1 MKKRLQVFISS
12 TYLDLKEERQA
23 AVSAILKSG
32 HIPAGMELF
41 TAGDRSQLEIIKR
54 WIDESDVFMLILGGR
69 YGSIESASGKSYTEL
84 EYDYAL
90 EIGKPLF
97 AVVIK
102 EDALEKKVKEFGTTV
117 IEKDNVAEFKLFK
130 EKVLSNMS
138 SFFEDTKDIRLCV
151 LESLPE
157 IEKTRHLSG
166 WVSGNEIP
174 DAKGLIDEISRLNI
188 KLTELFEENTLLKKQ
203 LDEHP
208 KITKNKEFD
217 DLINVLKNIEVTFPE
232 NFFKEEQDN
241 KMVLLDIFL
250 YLKEFFITG
259 ITNQLG
265 QDNSVYFFY
274 ENICP
279 KLQIYN
285 IVVSEKVPNARYRRF
300 AITKYGQD
308 FLAYV
313 EKKKI
318 LSKNKA
324 LSEIK
329 KSSID

>member
-69 YGSIESASGKSYTEL
+69 YGSIESTSGKSYTEL

-102 EDALEKKVKEFGTTV
+102 EDALDKKIKEFGKLV
-117 IEKDNVAEFKLFK
+117 IEQDNVTEFKLFK

-138 SFFEDTKDIRLCV
+138 SFFEDTKDIKLCV

-174 DAKGLIDEISRLNI
+174 DAKGLIDEISRLNT

-203 LDEHP
+203 LDNHP
-208 KITKNKEFD
+208 TITKNKEFD
-217 DLINVLKNIEVTFPE
+217 DLINILKNIEIIFPE
-232 NFFKEEQDN
+232 KFKN
-241 KMVLLDIFL
+241 HKNTLLNIFL
-250 YLKEFFITG
+250 NLKEFFITG
-259 ITNQLG
+259 ITNQIG
-265 QDNSVYFFY
+265 QDDSVYFFY

-285 IVVSEKVPNARYRRF
+285 LVINEKVPSVQYRRF
-300 AITKYGQD
+300 SITKYGQE

-318 LSKNKA
+318 FSKDKA
-324 LSEIK
+324 SSEIK
-329 KSSID
+329 KSS

>member
-41 TAGDRSQLEIIKR
+41 TAGDKSQLEIIKR

-69 YGSIESASGKSYTEL
+69 YGSIESTSGKSYTEL

-102 EDALEKKVKEFGTTV
+102 EDALENKVKEFGTTV

-138 SFFEDTKDIRLCV
+138 SFFEDTKDIKLCV

-166 WVSGNEIP
+166 WVSGSEIP

-188 KLTELFEENTLLKKQ
+188 KLTELHEENTLLKNQ
-203 LDEHP
+203 LEKNP
-208 KITKNKEFD
+208 KITKTKEFD
-217 DLINVLKNIEVTFPE
+217 ELINLLKNIEIIIPAKFI
-232 NFFKEEQDN
+232 KEKEDN
-241 KMVLLDIFL
+241 KMTLLTIFL
-250 YLKEFFITG
+250 NVKEYLITG
-259 ITNQLG
+259 ITNRIN
-265 QDNSVYFFY
+265 QDNSVYFLY
-274 ENICP
+274 NDICP
-279 KLQIYN
+279 KLQIHN
-285 IVVSEKVPNARYRRF
+285 LVINEQVPSVRYRRF
-300 AITKYGQD
+300 SITKYGQE

-313 EKKKI
+313 EKKQI
-318 LSKNKA
+318 SSKNKV

-329 KSSID
+329 KSS